1 MKKEL
6 LLYIKDGLSLKM
18 KISHIHSY
26 FTVTKYLWNNDIV
39 EYVDNW
45 TRPISLV
52 IIYLICQN

>member
-26 FTVTKYLWNNDIV
+26 FTVTKYL
-39 EYVDNW
+39 
-45 TRPISLV
+45 
-52 IIYLICQN
+52 